1 MRTLFS
7 YFNQKKVRI
16 EHLANLVAVAII
28 DGSFEEEEKI
38 FLKDKAQEFGLS
50 SREVDTVLLTAEQLQ
65 SSAGNED
72 FTIFNPKNKINREDQ
87 LADAVYM
94 SLINGVVTPKEY
106 ALCIHLAEKLDMG
119 KKDVDEIIEL
129 TIKLWKFDRVYV
141 A

>member
-1 MRTLFS
+1 MRNLFNC
-7 YFNQKKVRI
+7 FNTKKVKI
-16 EHLANLVAVAII
+16 EHLENLAAVAFI
-28 DGSFEEEEKI
+28 DGSFEEEEKV

-50 SREVDTVLLTAEQLQ
+50 SKDVHHVVQNAEVLH
-65 SSAGNED
+65 SSYENFNA
-72 FTIFNPKNKINREDQ
+72 FNPKNKVNKEDQ

-106 ALCIHLAEKLDMG
+106 ALCIHLAEKLDLT

-129 TIKLWKFDRVYV
+129 TVKLWKYDKIYT